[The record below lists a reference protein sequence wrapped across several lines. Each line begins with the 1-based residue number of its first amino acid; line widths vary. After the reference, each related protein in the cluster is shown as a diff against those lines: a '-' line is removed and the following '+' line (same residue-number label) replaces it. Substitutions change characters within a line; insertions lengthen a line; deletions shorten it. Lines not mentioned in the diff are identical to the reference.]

1 MAPLSKSKSYT
12 DLITSMGVGDSEPDE
27 ERILTTLA
35 RHMAKVG
42 VFESGLTKH
51 MNQNGRATSSGS
63 LPTATKSLLLT
74 IQREGEVRNIRLD
87 FSEESRRV
95 KIYLEDKRQGN
106 QLQRSTGNAD
116 NPGLEYD
123 EFLHE
128 IKRSM
133 LFEPEEEEVYWYS
146 SFNGKASNSKR
157 EPSSIVLS
165 WTFTSA
171 LHHIGCLD
179 GQPPDQDA
187 PYTFYI
193 QPKLDR
199 NAGCLGISTSHSRII
214 GPLAEQLELPWT
226 SLTVLGRESPLGPI
240 NS

>member
-1 MAPLSKSKSYT
+1 
-12 DLITSMGVGDSEPDE
+12 
-27 ERILTTLA
+27 
-35 RHMAKVG
+35 
-42 VFESGLTKH
+42 
-51 MNQNGRATSSGS
+51 
-63 LPTATKSLLLT
+63 
-74 IQREGEVRNIRLD
+74 
-87 FSEESRRV
+87 
-95 KIYLEDKRQGN
+95 
-106 QLQRSTGNAD
+106 
-116 NPGLEYD
+116 
-123 EFLHE
+123 
-128 IKRSM
+128 M

-199 NAGCLGISTSHSRII
+199 NAGTQDTFNPRGLSPTKHIQHPIEPSY
-214 GPLAEQLELPWT
+214 LQLLERLRKN
-226 SLTVLGRESPLGPI
+226 LHLVRVRMLR
-240 NS
+240 

>member
-1 MAPLSKSKSYT
+1 M
-12 DLITSMGVGDSEPDE
+12 
-27 ERILTTLA
+27 
-35 RHMAKVG
+35 
-42 VFESGLTKH
+42 
-51 MNQNGRATSSGS
+51 
-63 LPTATKSLLLT
+63 
-74 IQREGEVRNIRLD
+74 EVRNIRLD

-199 NAGCLGISTSHSRII
+199 NAGTQDTFNPRGLSPTKHRLST
-214 GPLAEQLELPWT
+214 AA
-226 SLTVLGRESPLGPI
+226 
-240 NS
+240 

>member
-1 MAPLSKSKSYT
+1 MQHHQAAFRLQQNLCFLRFNARGKSG
-12 DLITSMGVGDSEPDE
+12 I
-27 ERILTTLA
+27 
-35 RHMAKVG
+35 
-42 VFESGLTKH
+42 FGLTFP
-51 MNQNGRATSSGS
+51 R
-63 LPTATKSLLLT
+63 
-74 IQREGEVRNIRLD
+74 
-87 FSEESRRV
+87 SRGRV
-95 KIYLEDKRQGN
+95 KIYLEDKRHGN

-199 NAGCLGISTSHSRII
+199 NAGTQDTFNPRGLSPTKHRLST
-214 GPLAEQLELPWT
+214 AA
-226 SLTVLGRESPLGPI
+226 
-240 NS
+240 